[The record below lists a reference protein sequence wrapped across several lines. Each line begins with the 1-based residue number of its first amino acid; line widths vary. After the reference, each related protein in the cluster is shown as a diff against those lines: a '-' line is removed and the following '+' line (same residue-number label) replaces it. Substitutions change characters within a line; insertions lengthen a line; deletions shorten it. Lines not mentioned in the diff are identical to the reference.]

1 MGNGVKRPEQILHKA
16 VAHFLRLSL
25 KPPVVWSTFPAGG
38 GGKVRGAQLKA
49 MGLRKGMPDLL
60 VIAPGPVLVGIE
72 LKSKAGKQTPEQFQ
86 VATDFKDCGA
96 WLVLCRSVDEVEKA
110 LRFCKIPMTA
120 RVT

>member
-1 MGNGVKRPEQILHKA
+1 MKRQRPEAQLHMA
-16 VAHFLRLSL
+16 VAHYLRVALR
-25 KPPVVWSTFPAGG
+25 PPVVWSTIGHGG

-72 LKSKAGKQTPEQFQ
+72 LKSKVGKQTPEQFQ

-96 WLVLCRSVDEVEKA
+96 WLVLCRSVEEVERA
-110 LRFCKIPMTA
+110 LRYCKIPMTA
-120 RVT
+120 RVMT